1 MSRHTALR
9 RSRLPLIV
17 LIASGIGLTVALV
30 PHGRELALLRMQ
42 AGDPQGAGTG
52 TDGVGRPS

>member
-42 AGDPQGAGTG
+42 AGDPQGAGSPVEG
-52 TDGVGRPS
+52 CVGPG